1 MIDDSVHIKLVERN
15 RSNRPDGGAL
25 LASLIWTI
33 VAVLVVLWLLGVG
46 FHIGGSLIF
55 LLLLL
60 AIIGVAYNLLA
71 GGMYGGSRHHH
82 HTTEVTEVEH
92 RDV

>member
-1 MIDDSVHIKLVERN
+1 M
-15 RSNRPDGGAL
+15 
-25 LASLIWTI
+25 ASLIWAI
-33 VAVLVVLWLLGVG
+33 VAVLVILWLLGVG
-46 FHIGGSLIF
+46 FHIGGTLIF

-60 AIIGVAYNLLA
+60 AIMGVVYNLLA
-71 GGMYGGSRHHH
+71 GRMYGGTRHHP

>member
-1 MIDDSVHIKLVERN
+1 V
-15 RSNRPDGGAL
+15 
-25 LASLIWTI
+25 I
-33 VAVLVVLWLLGVG
+33 VAVLVVLWLFGFG

-60 AIIGVAYNLLA
+60 AIIGVLYNLLA
-71 GGMYGGSRHHH
+71 AGMYGGTRHHH
-82 HTTEVTEVEH
+82 RSTEVTEVEH